1 MFIDRHSPR
10 AAAAPRLQLFVSD
23 LGTTGVVRNA
33 VAIANAAAAAGYEV
47 RLLTC
52 RPDGPLR
59 VEVSPRVTVVN
70 LAGSKSAGGRAS
82 QLRGVLLAYRRHSRG
97 WRPDI
102 LFSAGNHAHL
112 LSTIAWIGLPG
123 AKVLRISNDLGHGS
137 PGLITRLLRSLK
149 FRLLTGRADR
159 LVLVSRALG
168 THPLLERHAVSGK
181 AVTIPNGVDLDAVSA
196 LAGQP
201 CPHPWARAASVPIVL
216 AVGRHV
222 PQKNFGTLLEAFAR
236 ARRERPMRLIFL
248 GDGPDGETGRLRQL
262 AAGLSVGADVDFVA
276 PTSNPF
282 PYMAAASVL
291 ALPSRWEGSANVLL
305 EALACG
311 TPVIASRTAGDAEYV
326 LESGRYGVLVDPG
339 DVADLASALLRQ
351 TGRDRVEAG
360 DRAAAFDR
368 QAALRQYVRLF
379 DGLVP
384 DAEAHAIAG
393 LAPVE
398 AS

>member
-10 AAAAPRLQLFVSD
+10 ASAAPRLQVFVSD
-23 LGTTGVVRNA
+23 LSATGVVRNA

-52 RPDGPLR
+52 RPEGPLR
-59 VEVSPRVTVVN
+59 VEVSPRVTVIN
-70 LAGSKSAGGRAS
+70 LAGSKSAGARSS
-82 QLRGVLLAYRRHSRG
+82 QLRAALLAYRRHSRD

-137 PGLITRLLRSLK
+137 PGPLTRLLRSLK
-149 FRLLTGRADR
+149 FRLLAARADR
-159 LVLVSRALG
+159 LVLVSRALR
-168 THPLLERHAVSGK
+168 THPLLQRLAAGGK
-181 AVTIPNGVDLDAVSA
+181 AVTIPNGVDVEAVTA
-196 LAGQP
+196 LAREP
-201 CPHPWARAASVPIVL
+201 CPHPWARDDSVPIVL

-222 PQKNFGTLLEAFAR
+222 PQKNFGALLEAFAR
-236 ARRERPMRLIFL
+236 ARSERPMRLIFL
-248 GDGPDGETGRLRQL
+248 GAGPNGQTERLRAL
-262 AAGLSVGADVDFVA
+262 AAELSVAADVDFVA

-282 PYMAAASVL
+282 PYMAAASVV

-311 TPVIASRTAGDAEYV
+311 TAVIASRTAGDAEHV
-326 LESGRYGVLVDPG
+326 LGSGSHGILIDPD
-339 DVADLASALLRQ
+339 DVAGLASALLRQ
-351 TGRDRVEAG
+351 TGDDRVEAG
-360 DRAAAFDR
+360 NRAAAFDR
-368 QAALRQYVRLF
+368 QGALRQYVRLF
-379 DGLVP
+379 DQLASAG
-384 DAEAHAIAG
+384 EAATLTG
-393 LAPVE
+393 LAPAE